1 MTTIPKGNRPDIDIS
16 SEPTSL
22 LEEPTQNQIITI
34 WDSNE
39 PRSVINLVPAAISI
53 KMKEA
58 RDANPELF
66 TLDEQDLYK
75 TISSQKR
82 APTAT
87 DNRLRMKFWME
98 YDYCQ
103 SFFLKGIEV
112 SRVLAGVCHRE
123 YFYHQYLLS
132 PSRVAWMLCPPIGYA
147 LKNKEALEFG
157 IDQLRDILAYPH
169 VKPNGM
175 LDTQA
180 ARIKAQ
186 IVAMIDNRVNGAV
199 LQKTMNLNVD
209 ASGSAGN
216 AIARVAMSN
225 SMEGIE
231 KRLRNLRELEHALS
245 NGGLVSG
252 GETKEEVQADIKGI
266 IDITGAGNGEA
277 GES

>member
-1 MTTIPKGNRPDIDIS
+1 MTKIPLGNRPNIDLS
-16 SEPTSL
+16 GENTALVDDNP
-22 LEEPTQNQIITI
+22 PNQIIDI

-39 PRSVINLVPAAISI
+39 PRSVVNLVPDVISSRMRAARQVS
-53 KMKEA
+53 
-58 RDANPELF
+58 PELF
-66 TLDEQDLYK
+66 TLDEQDLFK
-75 TISSQKR
+75 TISSQRR

-103 SFFLKGIEV
+103 AFFLKGIEV
-112 SRVLAGVCHRE
+112 SRVVAGVCHRE
-123 YFYHQYLLS
+123 YFYHNYLMS
-132 PSRVAWMLCPPIGYA
+132 PSRVAWMLCPPISYA

-169 VKPNGM
+169 VKPNGT

-209 ASGSAGN
+209 ANGVTGN

-231 KRLRNLRELEHALS
+231 KKLKSLRELEHALS

-252 GETKEEVQADIKGI
+252 GETKEEVQADIKGV
-266 IDITGAGNGEA
+266 IDITGAGDGEA